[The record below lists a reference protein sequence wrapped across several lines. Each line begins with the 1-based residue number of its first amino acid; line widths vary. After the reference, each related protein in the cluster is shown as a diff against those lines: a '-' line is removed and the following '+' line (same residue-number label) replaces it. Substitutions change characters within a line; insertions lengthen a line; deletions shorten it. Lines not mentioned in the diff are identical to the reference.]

1 MEFERLLE
9 LVGDEP
15 VFETALLLAGNVN
28 PDSVRLQLTRWTNS
42 GRVYQ
47 LRRSLYAVAP
57 PYQKVKPNPFLIA
70 NRMQR
75 ASYVSGHSALS
86 FSGLIPDIVPTTF
99 SITTQALDT
108 DASLNALSTRRTIKL
123 AQELDGFS
131 MLDTRADTVNGE
143 SATTLNYAYVVV
155 PEAGTAGSARVP
167 VVVEATDTLIKRN
180 GQLVIVHFSSESTAF
195 AGLADLRAKIISSVK
210 LP

>member
-1 MEFERLLE
+1 M
-9 LVGDEP
+9 
-15 VFETALLLAGNVN
+15 TALAKTRTRRDRFADWAVIGHVVIALLIGWAIK
-28 PDSVRLQLTRWTNS
+28 S
-42 GRVYQ
+42 G
-47 LRRSLYAVAP
+47 AEG
-57 PYQKVKPNPFLIA
+57 
-70 NRMQR
+70 
-75 ASYVSGHSALS
+75 ASQALS
-86 FSGLIPDIVPTTF
+86 SDVGSFNAPMGWRSDKSAGLAAMDTRTTSGVPTTF
-99 SITTQALDT
+99 SITTQALDS

>member
-1 MEFERLLE
+1 MTAIAKTRTRRDRFADWAVIG
-9 LVGDEP
+9 LV
-15 VFETALLLAGNVN
+15 VIALLIGW
-28 PDSVRLQLTRWTNS
+28 SIKS
-42 GRVYQ
+42 GAENATQ
-47 LRRSLYAVAP
+47 
-57 PYQKVKPNPFLIA
+57 
-70 NRMQR
+70 
-75 ASYVSGHSALS
+75 ALS
-86 FSGLIPDIVPTTF
+86 SDVGSFNAPMGWRSDKSAGLAAMDTRTASGVPTTF
-99 SITTQALDT
+99 SITTQALDS
-108 DASLNALSTRRTIKL
+108 DASLNALSTRRTIQL

-143 SATTLNYAYVVV
+143 SATTLKYAYVVV

-180 GQLVIVHFSSESTAF
+180 DQLVIVHFSSESTSF

>member
-1 MEFERLLE
+1 M
-9 LVGDEP
+9 
-15 VFETALLLAGNVN
+15 TALAQIRTRRDRFADWAVIGLVVIALLIGW
-28 PDSVRLQLTRWTNS
+28 SIKS
-42 GRVYQ
+42 GAENATQ
-47 LRRSLYAVAP
+47 
-57 PYQKVKPNPFLIA
+57 
-70 NRMQR
+70 
-75 ASYVSGHSALS
+75 ALS
-86 FSGLIPDIVPTTF
+86 SEVGSFNAPMGWRSDKSAGLAAMDTRTASGVPTTF
-99 SITTQALDT
+99 SITTQVLDN

-195 AGLADLRAKIISSVK
+195 AGLADLRAKIMSSVK